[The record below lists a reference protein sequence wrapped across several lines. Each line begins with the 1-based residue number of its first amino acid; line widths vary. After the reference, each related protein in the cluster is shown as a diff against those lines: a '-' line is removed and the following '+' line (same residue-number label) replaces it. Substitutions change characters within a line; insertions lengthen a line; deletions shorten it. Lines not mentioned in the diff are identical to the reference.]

1 MPRSTNNSNKPTLGH
16 PNNIPISKTPT
27 TKQKT
32 SVAQPVLLRNKAL
45 LGRTSS
51 DPPVVLKTYCPAASS
66 SSLYSPEDSTIS
78 DPNSSTVAPLHPD
91 MDPTNLDLERE
102 LGIDIS
108 SLSQENRKLVQVLLK
123 GMNTLVEKQIA
134 SIKLE
139 NEKEIQSLNK
149 QIITLEEK
157 LDDLDNYGRRNTII
171 ISGRDVPRVVTDENC
186 VNTAVE
192 CIRNRLGVEI
202 FPNDIDIAH
211 RLGRPQA
218 ASEDRRS
225 MIVKL
230 TRRENKHK
238 IYTACSLKKP
248 TNLFFSDSVS
258 RTRSTIMYV
267 LRKARKDYPRVF
279 ERYRTEDGNV
289 RVFMPRPG
297 LQDGVEKI
305 TVNTRRQLEEL
316 LRTKVNVDSS
326 RWQVEWK

>member
-1 MPRSTNNSNKPTLGH
+1 MPRSTKNSNKPTLGP
-16 PNNIPISKTPT
+16 PNNIPISKSPT

-32 SVAQPVLLRNKAL
+32 SVVQPVLLRNKAL
-45 LGRTSS
+45 LARTSS
-51 DPPVVLKTYCPAASS
+51 DPPVTEKTYCPAAS

-78 DPNSSTVAPLHPD
+78 SPNISAVAPLHPG
-91 MDPTNLDLERE
+91 MDLANLDLERE
-102 LGIDIS
+102 LGIDVS
-108 SLSQENRKLVQVLLK
+108 SLSQENKKLVQVLLK

-134 SIKLE
+134 IIKLE
-139 NEKEIQSLNK
+139 NEKNIQSLNN
-149 QIITLEEK
+149 QIVTLEEK

-171 ISGRDVPRVVTDENC
+171 ISGKDVPRAVTDENC

-202 FPNDIDIAH
+202 SLNDIDVAH

-230 TRRENKHK
+230 TRRENKQK
-238 IYTACSLKKP
+238 IFTACRLRKP
-248 TNLFFSDSVS
+248 TNLFFSESVS
-258 RTRSTIMYV
+258 KTRSTIMYV

-297 LQDGVEKI
+297 VQDGMEKI

-316 LRTKVNVDSS
+316 LKTRANVDSS